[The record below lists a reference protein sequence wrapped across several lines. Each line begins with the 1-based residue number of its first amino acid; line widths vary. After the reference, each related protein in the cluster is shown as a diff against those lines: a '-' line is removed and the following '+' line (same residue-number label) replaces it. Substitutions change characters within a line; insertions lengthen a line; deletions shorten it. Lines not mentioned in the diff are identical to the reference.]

1 MLALV
6 HRITARIPQ
15 LQRANLRFFL
25 TIASSPSQRRYAL
38 SWLLSLQEDYLLRR
52 RQPWLTYDAI
62 RYLTNSVGSNLKVF
76 EFGSGGSTL
85 FWLPRAAMCVSVEHD
100 PGWVAR
106 LRPLLSQAPQV
117 DLRLVLPQPI
127 EGQPGTPAPED
138 FADPTLYL
146 SSDPAYAGVS
156 FWAYASQID
165 AFPDGFFDVV
175 LVDGRARPSCVAHG
189 AAKVR
194 EGGLFILDNANI
206 PHYLAQ
212 TRQYLSDFDVIEFSG
227 VAPIGRVMAQTNLY
241 WRRKGLPE

>member
-15 LQRANLRFFL
+15 LQRANLRYFL
-25 TIASSPSQRRYAL
+25 SVASSPSQRRYAL
-38 SWLLSLQEDYLLRR
+38 SWLISLQEDYLLRR

-62 RYLTNSVGSNLKVF
+62 QYLTKHIGSNLKVF

-85 FWLPRAAMCVSVEHD
+85 FWAERATMCVSVEHD

-117 DLRLVLPQPI
+117 DLRLVPPRAI
-127 EGQPGTPAPED
+127 EGQSGTPNPDD

-146 SSDPAYAGVS
+146 SSDPAYTGLS
-156 FWAYASQID
+156 FRCYASQID
-165 AFPDGFFDVV
+165 SFPDGFFDVV
-175 LVDGRARPSCVAHG
+175 LVDGRARPSCVAHSV
-189 AAKVR
+189 AKVR

-212 TRQYLSDFDVIEFSG
+212 TQKYLSDFDVIEFFG
-227 VAPIGRVMAQTNLY
+227 VAPIGRLMAQTNVY
-241 WRRKGLPE
+241 WRRKASD